1 MPVLHNPRW
10 ETFAQ
15 ALAAGDSQAK
25 AYRKAFPS
33 SLKWKDKTVW
43 KRATELFNHNGAVM
57 GRYTELKEE
66 AAKGAV
72 LTRREK
78 RELLAKMARDEKL
91 PVSDRQRALDLD
103 NKMENVY
110 TNNVKLDGNL
120 NNPFSE
126 LSTEDLKKL
135 IYDE

>member
-1 MPVLHNPRW
+1 MPVLNNPRW

-15 ALAAGDSQAK
+15 AVAAGDSQAG

-43 KRATELFNHNGAVM
+43 KRATELFNHNRAVM

-72 LTRREK
+72 LTRKEK

-91 PVSDRQRALDLD
+91 PASDRRGAIDLD
-103 NKMENVY
+103 NKMEDEY
-110 TNNVKLDGNL
+110 TSRLEVKADIS
-120 NNPFSE
+120 PIVIKDDV
-126 LSTEDLKKL
+126 TE
-135 IYDE
+135 